1 MFANAARRLPA
12 ETRPLVNRPQVR
24 LSTALLVGW
33 IAGHLSLWWWA
44 DLPASG
50 GLLFGGLIMVLLA
63 WRMPITAFC
72 LMAVGIT
79 ALLLGISHATV
90 VARTQMDSRLPGEC
104 EGKLMTVDGE
114 IVGLPEPAEPV
125 GVRFRFRP
133 LAIQPASCAREQA
146 LWQLS
151 WRHPAMP
158 LPGERWRIRVKLKR
172 PHATLNP
179 GGFDAERWQHAEGI
193 SATGWL
199 RSGQRL
205 MDAPASI
212 DLWRWHIRQR
222 LLGQFPAQA
231 DAAGTV
237 LALLTGD
244 RVGISPAAWERYAR
258 TGVTHLVAISGVHI
272 TMVAWL
278 VGSLCQAAWRRI
290 PRALQYLSAL
300 RMGGLAGWLAAAGYV
315 LLAGADVPAQRTLL
329 MLGVI
334 VLMRW
339 LPGQFSGLQIWL
351 TALAAVLLMDP
362 LAVHAVGLWLSF
374 VAVGLLMAAGMPMG
388 EEGGWR
394 AALRAQWLATWG
406 LLPLSLAIFSRVSW
420 VSLPVN
426 LVAIPLVTFA
436 VVPLTMLGLLC
447 WPWPDATN
455 ACWQLAVALMQ
466 YLIQFLDW
474 AAALPGAWQALAM
487 PAGSVWGLALALFL
501 LLMPRAMPGRVWAIF
516 PMVWV
521 IWPLAAVPEGA
532 VRMTLLDVGQGLS
545 VLLQTRHHQLLYDTG
560 PSLGPYADAGSRIIA
575 PALREARIG
584 ELDMLIFSHDH
595 LDHTGGGASVLAALP
610 VRQVL
615 GVWPSVIEQPA
626 RNTPCVAGQ
635 HWRWDGVQF
644 DVLWPDPA
652 IASVGENNDSCVLRV
667 QAGEHVLLL
676 TGDLEA
682 PGELYLVEQMPPD
695 RLKADLLVLGHH
707 GSKTSSTATFLDAV
721 QPQEVIAAVGY
732 RNRFKHPARV
742 VVQRLA
748 DKGIRGWRSDATG
761 ALIYDV
767 LPGAAWPV
775 AQRWRIEYPHYWRWP
790 EHAAAGRASL
800 GALDAFP

>member
-1 MFANAARRLPA
+1 MFAHAAGCVPVKS
-12 ETRPLVNRPQVR
+12 RPLMR
-24 LSTALLVGW
+24 LGTACLIGW
-33 IAGHLSLWWWA
+33 IAGHLSLWFWA
-44 DLPASG
+44 DLPAPG
-50 GLLFGGLIMVLLA
+50 GLLGAAAVTVLMVRRLPIAALAIM
-63 WRMPITAFC
+63 
-72 LMAVGIT
+72 
-79 ALLLGISHATV
+79 ALLMGCSHAV
-90 VARTQMDSRLPGEC
+90 RVAGMQLDSRLPTEC
-104 EGKLMTVDGE
+104 EGKVLTVEGD
-114 IVGLPEPAEPV
+114 IVGLPEPAEPL

-133 LAIQPASCAREQA
+133 LVMQPLSCAREQA

-172 PHATLNP
+172 PHSTLNP

-205 MDAPASI
+205 AAAPASI
-212 DLWRWHIRQR
+212 DFWRWQIRQR
-222 LLGQFPAQA
+222 LLGQFPEQA

-278 VGSLCQAAWRRI
+278 VGTLIQSAWRRI
-290 PRALQYLSAL
+290 PRASQQVSVL

-339 LPGQFSGLQIWL
+339 LPGRFSGLQIWL
-351 TALAAVLLMDP
+351 TALAVVLLFDP

-374 VAVGLLMAAGMPMG
+374 VAVGLLMAAGMPLG

-406 LLPLSLAIFSRVSW
+406 LMPLSLAIFSRVSW

-426 LVAIPLVTFA
+426 LLAIPLVTFA
-436 VVPLTMLGLLC
+436 VVPLAMLGLLC
-447 WPWPDATN
+447 WPWPA
-455 ACWQLAVALMQ
+455 ALQGCWQLAVMLVE
-466 YLIQFLDW
+466 YLIRFLDW
-474 AAALPGAWQALAM
+474 AASLPGAWQALAM

-501 LLMPRAMPGRVWAIF
+501 LLMPRALPGRVWVIF
-516 PMVWV
+516 PLTWV

-532 VRMTLLDVGQGLS
+532 VRMTVLDVGQGLS

-560 PSLGPYADAGSRIIA
+560 PSLGPVADAGSRIIA

-584 ELDMLIFSHDH
+584 ELDLLVFSHDD

-615 GVWPSVIEQPA
+615 GVWPSVIDLPP

-635 HWRWDGVQF
+635 RWRWDGVQF
-644 DVLWPDPA
+644 DMLWPDPQA
-652 IASVGENNDSCVLRV
+652 ASVGDNNRSCVLRV
-667 QAGEHVLLL
+667 QAGKHVLLL

-682 PGELYLVEQMPPD
+682 PGELYLVEQMPAQT
-695 RLKADLLVLGHH
+695 LKADLLMLGHH
-707 GSKTSSTATFLDAV
+707 GSKTSTTASFLEAV
-721 QPQEVIAAVGY
+721 QPREVIAAVGY

-748 DKGIRGWRSDATG
+748 DKGIPGWRTDATG
-761 ALIYDV
+761 ALIYDI
-767 LPGAAWPV
+767 LPDAPWPA
-775 AQRWRIEYPHYWRWP
+775 AQRWRIEHAHYWRWP
-790 EHAAAGRASL
+790 EHGATGRASL

>member
-1 MFANAARRLPA
+1 MRAAIR
-12 ETRPLVNRPQVR
+12 T
-24 LSTALLVGW
+24 STALLSGW
-33 IAGHLSLWWWA
+33 IAGHLGLWFWA
-44 DLPASG
+44 DLPSSCA
-50 GLLFGGLIMVLLA
+50 LLGFCLLTICLA
-63 WRMPITAFC
+63 WCKPQALFYGC
-72 LMAVGIT
+72 AALCVGI
-79 ALLLGISHATV
+79 LCATNAASV
-90 VARTQMDSRLPGEC
+90 QLSSRLPSAC
-104 EGKLMTVDGE
+104 EGKLITVDGV
-114 IVGLPEPAEPV
+114 IAGLPEPAEPL

-133 LAIQPASCAREQA
+133 DVVQESDAQCHREQA

-151 WRHPAMP
+151 WRADEAP

-172 PHATLNP
+172 PHSTENP

-205 MDAPASI
+205 ADAPPSI
-212 DLWRWHIRQR
+212 DLWRWRIRQR
-222 LLGQFPAQA
+222 LLGQFPDQP

-244 RVGISPAAWERYAR
+244 RAGISPAAWERYAR
-258 TGVTHLVAISGVHI
+258 TGITHLVAISGVHI
-272 TMVAWL
+272 TLVAWL
-278 VGSLCQAAWRRI
+278 VGYLFQGIWRRT
-290 PRALQYLSAL
+290 PGALSRVSAL
-300 RMGGLAGWLAAAGYV
+300 RMGGLAGWLAAGGYV
-315 LLAGADVPAQRTLL
+315 LLAGAEVPAQRTLL

-334 VLMRW
+334 LLMRW

-351 TALAAVLLMDP
+351 AALAAVLLMDP
-362 LAVHAVGLWLSF
+362 LAVHSVGLWLSF
-374 VAVGLLMAAGMPMG
+374 VAVGMLMAAGMPLG

-426 LVAIPLVTFA
+426 LVAIPVVTFA
-436 VVPLTMLGLLC
+436 VVPLSMLGLLC
-447 WPWPDATN
+447 WPWPAAT
-455 ACWQLAVALMQ
+455 AFFWRLSVTLMQ
-466 YLIQFLDW
+466 YLIQALDW
-474 AAALPGAWQALAM
+474 AAALPGAWQALSL
-487 PAGSVWGLALALFL
+487 PAGSAWGLALVMLL
-501 LLMPRAMPGRVWAIF
+501 LLMPRAMPGRAWLIF
-516 PMVWV
+516 PLAWV
-521 IWPLAAVPEGA
+521 IWPQAMVPAGA

-545 VLLQTRHHQLLYDTG
+545 VLLQTRHHQLVYDTG
-560 PSLGPYADAGSRIIA
+560 PSLGPHADVGSRIIA
-575 PALREARIG
+575 PALREARISQ
-584 ELDMLIFSHDH
+584 LDLLIFSHDD

-615 GVWPSVIEQPA
+615 GVWPSVIDAPA

-644 DVLWPDPA
+644 EVLWPYPDITVA
-652 IASVGENNDSCVLRV
+652 GDNNQSCVLRV

-682 PGELYLVEQMPPD
+682 PGELYLVERTPAEK
-695 RLKADLLVLGHH
+695 LKAHLLVLGHH
-707 GSKTSSTATFLDAV
+707 GSKTSSTATMLDAV

-732 RNRFKHPARV
+732 RNRFKHPAKV

-748 DKGIRGWRSDATG
+748 EKGISGWRSDATG
-761 ALIYDV
+761 ALIYDIV
-767 LPGAAWPV
+767 PNSPWPV
-775 AQRWRIEYPHYWRWP
+775 VQRWRLQHPHYWLWP
-790 EHAAAGRASL
+790 EHGAAGRASL

>member
-1 MFANAARRLPA
+1 MRAVIRTSTVL
-12 ETRPLVNRPQVR
+12 
-24 LSTALLVGW
+24 LSGW
-33 IAGHLSLWWWA
+33 IVGHLSLWFWT
-44 DLPASG
+44 DLPSS
-50 GLLFGGLIMVLLA
+50 
-63 WRMPITAFC
+63 RE
-72 LMAVGIT
+72 
-79 ALLLGISHATV
+79 LLGFALVTACLIWRKPGVLSCGCVALCIGVLYATHA
-90 VARTQMDSRLPGEC
+90 ARLQLGSRLPGDC
-104 EGKLMTVDGE
+104 EGRLITVDGV
-114 IVGLPEPAEPV
+114 IAGLPEPAEPL
-125 GVRFRFRP
+125 GVRFRF
-133 LAIQPASCAREQA
+133 QPEVMQASEAHCRREQA

-151 WRHPAMP
+151 WRADESP
-158 LPGERWRIRVKLKR
+158 LPGERWRIRLKLKR
-172 PHATLNP
+172 PHGSQNP

-205 MDAPASI
+205 AEAPASM

-222 LLGQFPAQA
+222 LLRQFPHQS

-244 RVGISPAAWERYAR
+244 RAGISPAAWERYAR

-278 VGSLCQAAWRRI
+278 VGALCQRAWRRV
-290 PRALQYLSAL
+290 PGALGRVSAL
-300 RMGGLAGWLAAAGYV
+300 RMSGLAGWFAAAGYV
-315 LLAGADVPAQRTLL
+315 LIAGAEVPAQRTLL

-334 VLMRW
+334 LLMRW

-362 LAVHAVGLWLSF
+362 LAVHSVGLWLSF
-374 VAVGLLMAAGMPMG
+374 VAVGLLMAAGMPLG

-420 VSLPVN
+420 ISLPVN
-426 LVAIPLVTFA
+426 FVAIPVVTFA
-436 VVPLTMLGLLC
+436 VVPLSMLGLLC
-447 WPWPDATN
+447 WPWPTAT
-455 ACWQLAVALMQ
+455 ASLWQLSVSLMQ
-466 YLIQFLDW
+466 YLIQALDW
-474 AAALPGAWQALAM
+474 AASLPGAWQELSL
-487 PAGSVWGLALALFL
+487 PAGSAWGLALVMLL
-501 LLMPRAMPGRVWAIF
+501 LLMPRALPGRVWLIF
-516 PMVWV
+516 PLAWVVWPQALV
-521 IWPLAAVPEGA
+521 PLGV

-545 VLLQTRHHQLLYDTG
+545 VLLQTRHHQLVYDTG

-575 PALREARIG
+575 PALREARISQ
-584 ELDMLIFSHDH
+584 LDLLMFSHDD

-610 VRQVL
+610 VRRVL
-615 GVWPSVIEQPA
+615 GVWPSVIDAPA

-644 DVLWPDPA
+644 EVLWPYPD
-652 IASVGENNDSCVLRV
+652 IAVAGDNNQSCVLRV

-682 PGELYLVEQMPPD
+682 PGELHLVEQTPVQKL
-695 RLKADLLVLGHH
+695 RAHLLVLGHH
-707 GSKTSSTATFLDAV
+707 GSKTSSTVTLLDAV

-732 RNRFKHPARV
+732 RNRFRHPAKV

-748 DKGIRGWRSDATG
+748 DKGIQGWRSDATG
-761 ALIYDV
+761 ALIYDIV
-767 LPGAAWPV
+767 PNAPWPEV
-775 AQRWRIEYPHYWRWP
+775 KRWRLQHPHYWLWP

>member
-1 MFANAARRLPA
+1 MFASARRLPA
-12 ETRPLVNRPQVR
+12 EIRPIMR

-33 IAGHLSLWWWA
+33 IAGHLSLWWWV
-44 DLPASG
+44 DLPASVW
-50 GLLFGGLIMVLLA
+50 LLCGALTMAVLA
-63 WRMPITAFC
+63 WRRPLSVVC
-72 LMAVGIT
+72 LAAT
-79 ALLLGISHATV
+79 TLFLGMSYATW
-90 VARTQMDSRLPGEC
+90 VAGAQLQSRLPSEC

-114 IVGLPEPAEPV
+114 IVGLPEPAEPL

-133 LAIQPASCAREQA
+133 LALQMASCARDKA

-151 WRHPAMP
+151 WRDSAMP

-172 PHATLNP
+172 PHGNLNP
-179 GGFDAERWQHAEGI
+179 GGFDAERWQHAEGV

-199 RSGQRL
+199 RGGQRL
-205 MDAPASI
+205 ARAPPSI
-212 DLWRWHIRQR
+212 DLWRWHIRQH

-244 RVGISPAAWERYAR
+244 RVGISPVAWERYAR

-272 TMVAWL
+272 TLVAWL
-278 VGSLCQAAWRRI
+278 VGHLFQAVWRRI

-351 TALAAVLLMDP
+351 TALAVVLLMDP

-374 VAVGLLMAAGMPMG
+374 GAVGLLMAAGMPIG

-394 AALRAQWLATWG
+394 AVLRAQWLATWG

-426 LVAIPLVTFA
+426 IIAIPLVTF
-436 VVPLTMLGLLC
+436 VIVPLSMLGLLC
-447 WPWPDATN
+447 WPWPTVTQIF
-455 ACWQLAVALMQ
+455 WQLAVGLMQ
-466 YLIQFLDW
+466 YLIYFLDW
-474 AAALPGAWQALAM
+474 VAALPGAWQALSL
-487 PAGSVWGLALALFL
+487 PAGSVWGLVLALFL

-516 PMVWV
+516 PMAWV
-521 IWPLAAVPEGA
+521 IWPLAAVPVGA

-575 PALREARIG
+575 PALREARISR
-584 ELDMLIFSHDH
+584 LDLLIFSHDD

-610 VRQVL
+610 VQQVL
-615 GVWPSVIEQPA
+615 GVWPSVIDVPA

-635 HWRWDGVQF
+635 RWHWDGVQF
-644 DVLWPDPA
+644 DVLWPYPD
-652 IASVGENNDSCVLRV
+652 IANVGDNNKSCVLRV

-682 PGELYLVEQMPPD
+682 PGELYLAEKAPAQM
-695 RLKADLLVLGHH
+695 LKADLLVLGHH

-732 RNRFKHPARV
+732 RNRFKHPAKV

-748 DKGIRGWRSDATG
+748 DKDIKGWRSDATG
-761 ALIYDV
+761 ALIYDI
-767 LPGAAWPV
+767 LPDEPWPV
-775 AQRWRIEYPHYWRWP
+775 AQRWRIEHSHYWRWP
-790 EHAAAGRASL
+790 EHDAAGRASL